1 MEDRRLLFFDID
13 GTLFDCAHGLN
24 HVTDA
29 LKAAISELKANG
41 HLCFVASGRPYAY
54 LNQEI
59 RNLGFDGFVLC
70 NGALIYFKN
79 EILLSHYFGKTELK
93 RMLAKCDEL
102 NIMYCLTNLH
112 EGYLP
117 ERFTVL
123 KKMLAS
129 FQVPM
134 EYIKSDYSLDDIDVA
149 KLELFCQDEAGK
161 AYARSLK
168 EQGYV
173 VLEYVGSGNFE
184 INMPHVSKGN
194 AIEELCRKMNIPL
207 QNTIAFGDGDNDIE
221 MLRSVGHGVAMGN
234 ATENAKKAADVV
246 TECCVDD
253 GIVKE
258 LKRLHLIGE

>member
-1 MEDRRLLFFDID
+1 MTDKRLLFFDID
-13 GTLFDCAHGLN
+13 GTLFDCAHGLD

-29 LKAAISELKANG
+29 LKAAIHELRANG

-54 LNQEI
+54 LNKEI
-59 RNLGFDGFVLC
+59 RDLGFDGFVLC
-70 NGALIYFKN
+70 NGALIYFQDK
-79 EILLSHYFGKTELK
+79 ILLSHYFGREELK
-93 RMLAKCDEL
+93 HILAKCDEY

-117 ERFTVL
+117 AKFDVMR
-123 KKMLAS
+123 KMLAT

-134 EYIKSDYSLDDIDVA
+134 ACLKSDFSLDEIDVA
-149 KLELFCQDEAGK
+149 KLELFCQNEAGK
-161 AYARSLK
+161 NYARSLK
-168 EQGYV
+168 NQGYV

-184 INMPHVSKGN
+184 INMPNVSKGN
-194 AIEELCRKMNIPL
+194 AIEELCKMLQVPL
-207 QNTIAFGDGDNDIE
+207 ENTIAFGDGDNDIE
-221 MLRSVGHGVAMGN
+221 MLSTVGRGVAMGN

-258 LKRLHLIGE
+258 LKRLQLIA